1 MCVVSRLSQ
10 CAKLC
15 ANWHRSCFLN
25 APSQPSLTLT
35 CHTDLGESHDTH
47 STTSQPHGPQSC
59 SNLHGWQR
67 HARPLTFRTQTE
79 KPDSTHGFQGGS
91 QNGPTPPPPPSAR
104 GQNFKRPYL
113 GNTSSVS
120 NARHDS
126 TNGTALP
133 NKRHGFI
140 LGHFFGHFGPKFACY
155 QITANGSGQCP
166 RDHEKILEI
175 EAKRGG

>member
-1 MCVVSRLSQ
+1 MCVVSRQSQ
-10 CAKLC
+10 CAKLH
-15 ANWHRSCFLN
+15 ANLHRSCFPN

-47 STTSQPHGPQSC
+47 STSSQPHGPQSC

-104 GQNFKRPYL
+104 SQI
-113 GNTSSVS
+113 S
-120 NARHDS
+120 NGHISATLALFPTRVTTAPMAQRYR
-126 TNGTALP
+126 TNGVVLFWGIFSAILALNCVLP
-133 NKRHGFI
+133 NNRQR
-140 LGHFFGHFGPKFACY
+140 LGPMS
-155 QITANGSGQCP
+155 TGS
-166 RDHEKILEI
+166 
-175 EAKRGG
+175 